1 MSTATLKAPVW
12 EPSQAVENHDVFSF
26 VSGERELLCTG
37 IAQRVS
43 TPAGHSEAARSVFAQ
58 AIADAFEQARHAGQP
73 NPIVVGALPFDA
85 GEPSCLF
92 VPENAQ
98 WRALAPIS
106 DPALQALPSLLEQRN
121 CPEAQ
126 AFKRSVEHALVNF
139 QLSDVRKAV
148 LSVQREL
155 VFAEPVSVDA
165 VQHNLRV
172 QNPTGYHFRV
182 PMADGATLLGV
193 SPELLVRKEGTRFV
207 SNPLAGS
214 AMRMADPDAD
224 RRSAQALAASD
235 KDHHEHRFVTEDIA
249 ARIGELCTALDV
261 PAQPSLIS
269 TPALWHLST
278 RIEGTLADPALGAL
292 HLACRLHPTPA
303 VCGHP
308 TERARHLI
316 RFVEPGERGLFTG
329 MVGWCDAQGNGEW
342 VVTIRC
348 GTLKDERVRLFA
360 GAGIVDSSQPDAEW
374 TEVQTKLRTM
384 LRACG
389 LAH

>member
-1 MSTATLKAPVW
+1 MSTATLKAPHW
-12 EPSQAVENHDVFSF
+12 GQLQAVENNQVFSF
-26 VSGERELLCTG
+26 VSGERELLCSG
-37 IAQRVS
+37 IARRIE
-43 TPAGHSEAARSVFAQ
+43 TPAGHGEQARHAFSQ
-58 AIADAFEQARHAGQP
+58 AVAGAFEQARQAGQA

-92 VPENAQ
+92 VPEHAQ
-98 WRALAPIS
+98 WRPLTPVS
-106 DPALQALPSLLEQRN
+106 DPALKALPSLLEQRP
-121 CPEAQ
+121 CPDAQ

-155 VFAEPVSVDA
+155 VFAEPVSVEA

-172 QNPTGYHFRV
+172 QNPVGYHFRV
-182 PMADGATLLGV
+182 PMPDGATLLGV

-214 AMRMADPDAD
+214 AMRMADADAD
-224 RRSAQALAASD
+224 RRSADALAASD

-261 PAQPSLIS
+261 PARPSLIS

-278 RIEGTLADPALGAL
+278 RIEGTLADPTVDALQ
-292 HLACRLHPTPA
+292 LACRLHPTPA

-316 RFVEPGERGLFTG
+316 RFVESAERGLFTG

-348 GTLKDERVRLFA
+348 GTFKGERVRLFA

>member
-1 MSTATLKAPVW
+1 MSTATLKAPQW
-12 EPSQAVENHDVFSF
+12 EPSHAVENHDVFSF
-26 VSGERELLCTG
+26 VSGERELRCTG
-37 IAQRVS
+37 VLRRID
-43 TPAGHSEAARSVFAQ
+43 TPAGHGPRARDAFSRAITEAFAQ
-58 AIADAFEQARHAGQP
+58 ARQAGQS

-85 GEPSCLF
+85 SEPSCLF
-92 VPENAQ
+92 VPEHAQ
-98 WRALAPIS
+98 WAPLAPPG
-106 DPALQALPSLLEQRN
+106 DPGLHALPSLLEQRP
-121 CPEAQ
+121 CPEAEV
-126 AFKRSVEHALVNF
+126 FKRSVEHALVNF

-155 VFAEPVSVDA
+155 VFAEPVSVEA

-172 QNPTGYHFRV
+172 QNPVGYHFRV

-193 SPELLVRKEGTRFV
+193 SPELLVRKEGTRFI

-214 AMRMADPDAD
+214 AMRMADADAD
-224 RRSAQALAASD
+224 RRSADALAASD

-249 ARIGELCTALDV
+249 ARIGELCTTLDV
-261 PAQPSLIS
+261 PARPSLIS

-278 RIEGTLADPALGAL
+278 RIEGTLADPTASALQ
-292 HLACRLHPTPA
+292 LACRLHPTPA

-316 RFVEPGERGLFTG
+316 RFVESGERGLFTG

-348 GTLKDERVRLFA
+348 GTFKDERVRLFA

-389 LAH
+389 LTH